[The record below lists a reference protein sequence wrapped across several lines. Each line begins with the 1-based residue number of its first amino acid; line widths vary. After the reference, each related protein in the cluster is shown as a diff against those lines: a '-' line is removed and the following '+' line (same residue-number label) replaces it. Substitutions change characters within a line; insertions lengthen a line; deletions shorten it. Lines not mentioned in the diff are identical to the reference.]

1 MNLPKKVLIV
11 TVEFDGSKP
20 DFEHKAARLAK
31 PIANVPG
38 LVWKV
43 WLRHPEGDSAG
54 GVYLFE
60 SERDLQDFIDGPI
73 AAEINNRSGFTNVS
87 MKVFDIMEE
96 PSRTTRAPLDGPP
109 GAADRDDKI

>member
-11 TVEFDGSKP
+11 TVEFDGPTP

-38 LVWKV
+38 LVWKL
-43 WLRHPEGDSAG
+43 WLRHPEADSAG

-73 AAEINNRSGFTNVS
+73 AAEINNRSGFTNVT

-96 PSRTTRAPLDGPP
+96 ASRTTRAPLDGSPG
-109 GAADRDDKI
+109 GAAREYQI